1 MKLIIQIP
9 CFNEEKTL
17 PETLRDLPRSIPGID
32 QIEVLV
38 VDDGSSDNTAEV
50 ARAHGVHHVLALG
63 TNRGLASAF
72 AQGIE
77 HAVLLGA
84 DIVVN
89 TDADNQYC
97 GADIGKLVKPIME
110 RKADFVVGCRPIMDH
125 PEFSPLKKLL
135 QRLGSWML
143 RQVSKTDVRDAAS
156 GFRAFSREACK
167 RLYIH
172 SRFSYCMETLI
183 QAGNSRL
190 RVASVDIGVNRATR
204 PSRLFRSIPEYL
216 WKSGSTMVAMFI
228 LYRPGRFFGILS
240 SLCLTA
246 AFVIGLRYIYLIYL
260 FPPEAGTKIY
270 HIPSLIL
277 ASIFA
282 LAGVMLA
289 ALGVIGELIRALR
302 SQLDETLFQIRK
314 LNSIQVGGPVLAQ
327 TPSPKKSAGESTCKV
342 IPFIHE

>member
-50 ARAHGVHHVLALG
+50 ARTCGVHHVLNLG
-63 TNRGLASAF
+63 TNRGLAGAF
-72 AQGIE
+72 ALGIE
-77 HAVLLGA
+77 QAVLLGA

-97 GADIGKLVKPIME
+97 GADIAKLVKPIID
-110 RKADFVVGCRPIMDH
+110 RQADFVVGCRPITDH
-125 PEFSPLKKLL
+125 PEFGPIKKLL
-135 QRLGSWML
+135 QRFGSWML
-143 RQVSKTDVRDAAS
+143 RQLSKTNVRDAAS

-190 RVASVDIGVNRATR
+190 RVASVDIGVNRSTR

-216 WKSGSTMVAMFI
+216 WKSGSTMAAMFI

-246 AFVIGLRYIYLIYL
+246 AFVIGARYIYLIYL

-270 HIPSLIL
+270 HVPSLIL
-277 ASIFA
+277 ASILA

-302 SQLDETLFQIRK
+302 SQLDETLFQVRK
-314 LNSIQVGGPVLAQ
+314 LSARQIREPVFTH
-327 TPSPKKSAGESTCKV
+327 TPASEKSAAESGA
-342 IPFIHE
+342 